1 VTPPDLARSTVWWI
15 GGLFVACVLLQRF
28 AVPGMPVALILPLI
42 LVGAGW
48 GLVRGLAE
56 LNRTR
61 LVAWLLAAGATS
73 MMLTF
78 QSLVL
83 QRELV
88 SVGSW
93 ALFMTVW
100 LPFTLQLVDRRLQTY
115 VAVLRVVV
123 IATSALAV
131 GCVVMMLTQYAGL
144 PYRDWLAEIVPSS
157 WLLQDFVITYPITY
171 ASPIYR
177 ANAWIGL
184 EPSMVSLQM
193 GVGLV
198 AALLVG
204 SRPLTVAILVAGLIA
219 ATSGS
224 GVAILLVALLV
235 LLVTPARRR
244 LRGYLAPAVVAV
256 VLAVGSPMGQSILG
270 RLGEGNSQQ
279 SSTSLRAFYPY
290 EYLWPSWVSD
300 LSGVLFG
307 FGPGSSQ
314 KLVEESGVL
323 GLLVPTPVKIFYEYG
338 VLAGAVLAAMMLFC
352 FIGGPSR
359 AIAVTL
365 AFSLWFLQ
373 PGSTTMLVLMPVL
386 LLVSWWAPRPGARTL
401 ESMFGSGRGWLSRP
415 AVGSGP
421 ATLTD
426 HADGARREVPL

>member
-1 VTPPDLARSTVWWI
+1 MTPPDLARSTVWWI

-56 LNRTR
+56 LNRAR
-61 LVAWLLAAGATS
+61 LVAWLLAAAATS

-100 LPFTLQLVDRRLQTY
+100 LPFTLELVDRRLQTY

-131 GCVVMMLTQYAGL
+131 VCVVMMLTQYAGL
-144 PYRDWLAEIVPSS
+144 PYRDWLAEVVPSS
-157 WLLQDFVITYPITY
+157 WLLQDFVITYPINY

-177 ANAWIGL
+177 ANGWIGL
-184 EPSMVSLQM
+184 EPSMVSMQM

-235 LLVTPARRR
+235 LL
-244 LRGYLAPAVVAV
+244 
-256 VLAVGSPMGQSILG
+256 
-270 RLGEGNSQQ
+270 
-279 SSTSLRAFYPY
+279 
-290 EYLWPSWVSD
+290 
-300 LSGVLFG
+300 
-307 FGPGSSQ
+307 
-314 KLVEESGVL
+314 
-323 GLLVPTPVKIFYEYG
+323 
-338 VLAGAVLAAMMLFC
+338 
-352 FIGGPSR
+352 
-359 AIAVTL
+359 
-365 AFSLWFLQ
+365 
-373 PGSTTMLVLMPVL
+373 
-386 LLVSWWAPRPGARTL
+386 
-401 ESMFGSGRGWLSRP
+401 
-415 AVGSGP
+415 
-421 ATLTD
+421 
-426 HADGARREVPL
+426 